1 MSSDRPVLGILLML
15 GFCVV
20 APMADSLAKL
30 LGQAMGVVQL
40 VTVRM
45 VLQVLLL
52 LPLVWWMGLTLRMTG
67 RVMRLTAIR
76 SVLHVAGIGT
86 MFLGLQYLPLAEAIA
101 IAFVMPFIMLVL
113 GHFVLGEEVGHRR
126 IIACCVGFAGTLMVM
141 QPSFA
146 EVGWPALLPLGV
158 ALIFALFMLVTRQIA
173 RETDPIA
180 LQVVSGIIAS
190 VILVPV
196 LVLSSPFALPGFEA
210 TMPEGNAWLLLL
222 AMGALGTGGHLLMTW
237 SLRFAPSATLAPM
250 QYLEIP
256 VATFFGWLIFND
268 FPDGLALAGIG
279 VTISAGLYIIFREQY
294 VSQSARRSRP
304 QAPPAA

>member
-45 VLQVLLL
+45 VLQVVLL

-196 LVLSSPFALPGFEA
+196 LVLSSPFALPGFET